1 MKTQNLNSILLYL
14 SIFTLFYFTYLVVIS
29 FNNIEFGIDTIRIFL
44 EILTIPLL
52 IVLISMFVYSIFN
65 IFKTK
70 DNKIFIILFL
80 INLAT
85 ILMLI
90 ITTIYQI

>member
-14 SIFTLFYFTYLVVIS
+14 SIFTIFYFTYLVVIS
-29 FNNIEFGIDTIRIFL
+29 LNNIEFGIDTIRIFL
-44 EILTIPLL
+44 EILTIPFL
-52 IVLISMFVYSIFN
+52 IVLISMFIYSIFN

-80 INLAT
+80 INLTT
-85 ILMLI
+85 IFTLI
-90 ITTIYQI
+90 ITTIYQV